1 METGAKTSLW
11 PTAPRATERAAGTV
25 VKAVAVAA
33 RERMARES
41 FMVSREEKMTKK
53 L

>member
-1 METGAKTSLW
+1 MGAKACSL
-11 PTAPRATERAAGTV
+11 TTLRETVLLAAGPV

-41 FMVSREEKMTKK
+41 FMVY
-53 L
+53 

>member
-1 METGAKTSLW
+1 MGAKTSLL
-11 PTAPRATERAAGTV
+11 TTLRETVLVAGAL

-41 FMVSREEKMTKK
+41 FMVEK
-53 L
+53 